1 MSGTDVKLVQS
12 TIVVSCNDG
21 RVSITMV
28 IIIVV
33 VPELCSAAILLNAD
47 GEGKGRSCRCCL
59 SYLQKN
65 RSFEL

>member
-1 MSGTDVKLVQS
+1 MWGTDVKLVQS

-21 RVSITMV
+21 RVSIIMAIV
-28 IIIVV
+28 AVV
-33 VPELCSAAILLNAD
+33 VLELCGNAIVLNAD

-59 SYLQKN
+59 SYLQEK